1 MYGLQPLGRSS
12 QKLAQTLACAETC
25 GGFPLRITMTMA
37 LFKLRT
43 THIPNVFPTLQVQQ
57 EQSKA
62 ERDLC
67 CKSPKAAAWLA
78 VRITRLVPLDP
89 VGTSD
94 VSP

>member
-1 MYGLQPLGRSS
+1 
-12 QKLAQTLACAETC
+12 
-25 GGFPLRITMTMA
+25 MTMA

-43 THIPNVFPTLQVQQ
+43 THIPNVFPTLQQVQQ

-78 VRITRLVPLDP
+78 VRITRLVPLARLMSVPSWPHRPYPLSAKDSP
-89 VGTSD
+89 VMRTSIAIERQG
-94 VSP
+94 